1 MIPDAIKEYNRRINK
16 FNKDAQEFKLYDEF
30 SQDEFVEKILE
41 ICVNDSR
48 KEKLKKSKELKSL
61 VFTLDN
67 FMKLVLI
74 YLRIRAYMP
83 IILMGETGVGKT
95 SLVEY
100 IAKIIDAEFLVLNI
114 HAGVSENEIIKFV
127 KDAQKIAFN

>member
-1 MIPDAIKEYNRRINK
+1 M
-16 FNKDAQEFKLYDEF
+16 
-30 SQDEFVEKILE
+30 E

-48 KEKLKKSKELKSL
+48 REKLKKSKDLKNL

-74 YLRIRAYMP
+74 YLRIRTYMP

-100 IAKIIDAEFLVLNI
+100 LAKIIDAEFNVLNI
-114 HAGVSENEIIKFV
+114 HAGITEEDIIKFV
-127 KDAQKIAFN
+127 ENAQLSAKS